1 VLLGFDDGHDA
12 LPDLIQLEMVREDG
26 LPIARKSICYG
37 IGMKE
42 TLGDGI
48 MASLSIDP
56 LHDEFGAT
64 LTGIDLGVTLSDE
77 QVGQV
82 HAAIDTYSFLVF
94 PDQSMDDDKHLAFTR
109 QLGEVEANHVAL
121 GRDGVINYFGTIGNV
136 QPDGTVQ
143 GNDHQ
148 HTKFLTGNNM
158 WHTDSSFRKVPSL
171 VSIMYAYEVPEQ
183 GGHTQYVS
191 SRAAYRRLADETKE
205 TIEPLEV
212 IHDYVFSR
220 SKVAEV
226 DPAHA
231 ASLPPINQRL
241 VRRNPG
247 NGEKNYYVGSHA
259 RTIAGWDDGESRVL
273 LDDLLG
279 RATGEEHIH
288 TQVWEPGQLVIWDN
302 RCMLHRGTG
311 YDADKY
317 RRFMRQTRV
326 AGVGP
331 TLEE

>member
-1 VLLGFDDGHDA
+1 MTSFN
-12 LPDLIQLEMVREDG
+12 
-26 LPIARKSICYG
+26 
-37 IGMKE
+37 
-42 TLGDGI
+42 
-48 MASLSIDP
+48 IDP

-64 LTGIDLGVTLSDE
+64 ITGIDLGKTLSDAE
-77 QVGQV
+77 VADM

-94 PDQSMDDDKHLAFTR
+94 PDQKLDDESHLAFTR
-109 QLGEVEANHVAL
+109 QLGEPEPNHVAL
-121 GRDGVINYFGTIGNV
+121 GRDGVVNYFGTIGNV
-136 QPDGTVQ
+136 QPDGTVH
-143 GNDHQ
+143 GNAHQ
-148 HTKFLTGNNM
+148 HTKFMTGNNM
-158 WHTDSSFRKVPSL
+158 WHTDSSFRRVPSL
-171 VSIMYAYEVPEQ
+171 VSIMYAYEVPEE

-191 SRAAYRRLADETKE
+191 SRAAYRRLPDETKE
-205 TIEPLEV
+205 TIDPLEV
-212 IHDYVFSR
+212 VHDYVFSR

-226 DPAHA
+226 DPNHA

-259 RTIAGWDDGESRVL
+259 RNIAGWDDTRSRAL
-273 LDDLLG
+273 LDDLLE

-317 RRFMRQTRV
+317 RRRMRQTRV
-326 AGVGP
+326 AGAGP

>member
-1 VLLGFDDGHDA
+1 MA
-12 LPDLIQLEMVREDG
+12 
-26 LPIARKSICYG
+26 
-37 IGMKE
+37 
-42 TLGDGI
+42 TLT
-48 MASLSIDP
+48 IDP

-64 LTGIDLGVTLSDE
+64 ITGIDLGTVLSDE
-77 QVGQV
+77 QVGRV
-82 HAAIDTYSFLVF
+82 RSAIDTYSYLVF
-94 PDQSMDDDKHLAFTR
+94 PDQVLDDDKHLAFTR
-109 QLGEVEANHVAL
+109 QLGEPEANHVSL

-136 QPDGTVQ
+136 QSDGTVQ

-171 VSIMYAYEVPEQ
+171 VSIMYAYEVPDE

-191 SRAAYRRLADETKE
+191 SRAAYRRLSEETRE

-273 LDDLLG
+273 LDDLLD
-279 RATGEEHIH
+279 RATGDEHVH

-317 RRFMRQTRV
+317 RRYMRQTRV
-326 AGVGP
+326 AGMGP